1 LFLKVENRR
10 KSYIIIIKKK
20 IIPQFVYV
28 IILRDLI
35 RERNEMV
42 WFDNFQS
49 MVGWSGW
56 KEHGRRPDIPQCKV
70 LNIEKVME
78 GDVWLCNHA

>member
-1 LFLKVENRR
+1 
-10 KSYIIIIKKK
+10 
-20 IIPQFVYV
+20 
-28 IILRDLI
+28 
-35 RERNEMV
+35 MV

-56 KEHGRRPDIPQCKV
+56 KEHGRRLDIPQCKV